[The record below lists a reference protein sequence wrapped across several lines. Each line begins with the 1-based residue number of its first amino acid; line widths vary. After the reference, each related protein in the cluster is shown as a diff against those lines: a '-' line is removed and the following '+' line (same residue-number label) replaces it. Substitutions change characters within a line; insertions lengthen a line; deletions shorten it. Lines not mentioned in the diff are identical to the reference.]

1 MASSTSESLITARW
15 IVPVV
20 PAGLVLENHALLI
33 KGSTIQD
40 LLPVDSA
47 RKLYPNATRV
57 DLPQHLLTAGFPALL
72 MPIPMLP
79 CHCYVDMQ
87 MIEN

>member
-40 LLPVDSA
+40 L
-47 RKLYPNATRV
+47 
-57 DLPQHLLTAGFPALL
+57 
-72 MPIPMLP
+72 
-79 CHCYVDMQ
+79 
-87 MIEN
+87 